1 VRVLERLRR
10 QVELIEEY
18 VRELEYERSYRGI
31 ERLVQLVVQAL
42 LDLGTMVIAA
52 LNGPRPRSYSE
63 VGAILRSLGV
73 LGDEE
78 ADLVRSLAG
87 LGNVLLHGYAV
98 IDRGRVVEFAS
109 RLRGDAT
116 RLASAI
122 LRGAEGRPVDPGGP
136 GPSGLEYTV
145 GRARGVLAGRV
156 LLAYL
161 YGGRVKGY
169 SLKGDYDVAV
179 LLRGPCDP
187 YEVGKLVVDLAE
199 ALGVGEGEVDVA
211 CLDALPPGLV
221 VEALSG
227 VPVVEEPSLAFE
239 LRFRALAELLDLEES
254 LKLYGRPYLP
264 ST

>member
-1 VRVLERLRR
+1 MRVLERLRR

-63 VGAILRSLGV
+63 IGAILRSLGV

-98 IDRGRVVEFAS
+98 VDRGRVVEFAS

-122 LRGAEGRPVDPGGP
+122 LRGTEGRPVDPGGP
-136 GPSGLEYTV
+136 GPSGLEYIV
-145 GRARGVLAGRV
+145 GRARGVLTKGGLRRSRTTARALRPLRGRQ
-156 LLAYL
+156 ARGRPSGGPGRW
-161 YGGRVKGY
+161 GGRGGCCVPRRATAGAR
-169 SLKGDYDVAV
+169 SGGPQ
-179 LLRGPCDP
+179 RGTR
-187 YEVGKLVVDLAE
+187 
-199 ALGVGEGEVDVA
+199 
-211 CLDALPPGLV
+211 
-221 VEALSG
+221 SG
-227 VPVVEEPSLAFE
+227 GAQPSL
-239 LRFRALAELLDLEES
+239 
-254 LKLYGRPYLP
+254 
-264 ST
+264 

>member
-1 VRVLERLRR
+1 MKVLERLRR

-42 LDLGTMVIAA
+42 LDLGTMVVTA

-63 VGAILRSLGV
+63 IGTILRDLGV

-78 ADLVRSLAG
+78 ADLMRSLAG
-87 LGNVLLHGYAV
+87 LRNILVHGYAV
-98 IDRGRVVEFAS
+98 VDRGRVVEFAS
-109 RLRGDAT
+109 KLRSDAT

-136 GPSGLEYTV
+136 EPRALERIA
-145 GRARGVLAGRV
+145 GRIREVLAGRV

-187 YEVGKLVVDLAE
+187 YEVGKLVVDLAK
-199 ALGVGEGEVDVA
+199 ALGIGEDEMDVS
-211 CLDALPPGLV
+211 CLDVLPPELV

-239 LRFRALAELLDLEES
+239 LRYRALVELLDLEES
-254 LKLYGRPYLP
+254 MRLYGRECSP
-264 ST
+264 SM